1 MGMGKIDRPFLIAL
15 LILAGIGTLMVYS
28 ASMYSLTISESS
40 FMQVFK
46 QFFYAAFGIVC
57 MLGMS
62 HLDYRKLNNKRFVQ
76 GFFAITVIL
85 LAAVYFTP
93 LGLEVNGGKRWLDL
107 QVTTLQ
113 PSELAKFSGILYIIE
128 LMVRKPEILRKHTQF
143 FKEVVLPSALL
154 LGLILIEPSLSATLA
169 VGVGLFSALFFSGIR
184 FKLILPYLL
193 LCIPGVIALMVA
205 TPWRLARLTAF
216 FTGSPEY
223 QVKQSLLAIG
233 SGGIFG
239 TGLGNGK
246 QKLLFLP
253 EMQNDFIFANIGE
266 ETGFLGILLVFGM
279 FSIFAYFGYKA
290 SEQIKNK
297 DPFFSYI
304 CFGFT
309 TMIIYQALANIAVVI
324 GVLPPTGIVLPFFS
338 QGGTNLFVVIVESVF
353 IYRVIRMSDHE
364 KKYNDLQVFDYR
376 GVDADSSFQKEN
388 V

>member
-266 ETGFLGILLVFGM
+266 EFGLIGCIFIIALYFFIIYRGFKIALAAPDRFGFLYTSSVIALLAFQVF
-279 FSIFAYFGYKA
+279 I
-290 SEQIKNK
+290 
-297 DPFFSYI
+297 
-304 CFGFT
+304 
-309 TMIIYQALANIAVVI
+309 NIAVATNTIPV
-324 GVLPPTGIVLPFFS
+324 TGIALPFIS
-338 QGGTNLFVVIVESVF
+338 AGGTSIIMLFVMFGPILNISKEVNLS
-353 IYRVIRMSDHE
+353 
-364 KKYNDLQVFDYR
+364 KKKR
-376 GVDADSSFQKEN
+376 AKK
-388 V
+388 